1 MDLKELTEVFET
13 LIVAWL
19 KSGDE
24 NATNLAHSL
33 AKYAKS
39 KQCNL
44 TDVVESSDVLVV
56 KFSDDEIKLMTTK
69 EFEDYENDC
78 IEFDGFIGCIVL
90 GKLTKSS

>member
-1 MDLKELTEVFET
+1 MD
-13 LIVAWL
+13 
-19 KSGDE
+19 
-24 NATNLAHSL
+24 LAHSL
-33 AKYAKS
+33 AKYVKS